1 MRILRKSHKKTR
13 ETSTKNST
21 SLCFHLVF
29 ATVVMAPTALALG
42 LLWSAAAD
50 VVLGPRT
57 RNGASLVNIAKLPLH
72 TKGTSILVD
81 DHWVVD

>member
-1 MRILRKSHKKTR
+1 MRKSHKKTR

-72 TKGTSILVD
+72 TKGTLILV

>member
-1 MRILRKSHKKTR
+1 
-13 ETSTKNST
+13 
-21 SLCFHLVF
+21 
-29 ATVVMAPTALALG
+29 MAPTALALG

-81 DHWVVD
+81 DHWVVGTLIYQQLITGFLFSEFFRGNHVSFF